1 MFEEKIIDFEASAG
15 SVSLVGAS
23 IVVDQSDY
31 PGIIRAARDLA
42 QDFARVTKG
51 DPSPLIVVASESD
64 FAKIETKTAI
74 LIGSIGSNGIIKDLV
89 QRGVDT
95 QSIEGKWETF
105 STTVIEESL
114 GKCEKALVIAGSDKR
129 GVIFGVYTLSEQIGV
144 SPWYWWADVPPK
156 HHGEIYAIRKQTVHG
171 EPSVRHRGIFLND
184 EAPALTGW
192 VREKFGGYNSKFYV
206 KVFELLLR
214 LKANFLWPAMWP
226 GYPNPGASFF
236 TDDPL
241 NQKLADEYGIVVS
254 TSHHEPMQRLSNE
267 WFAKNPDGSWNW
279 LTNKQKITEF
289 FEHGANRAKDRESY
303 FTLGIRG
310 EYDKKM
316 KAEDPTAVVQ
326 DAIETQRQVIKKVYG
341 REDAVP
347 QLLAIYKE
355 VQSMFETGRLNVPED
370 VTLLFQDDNFG
381 TIRRLPTLVESKR
394 KGGAGVYYH
403 FQYVGDPRSY
413 KWINTN
419 SLGKVWHQLQQAYHH
434 NARQIWVFNVG
445 DLKPLE
451 LPISFAM
458 ALAWNI
464 DDIKHDSIPE
474 FFCKVAEREF
484 GSELAEE
491 VGSLW
496 HRHDRLLALRRHEHI
511 EPETFSH
518 LHYKEADTIRL
529 RWQAL
534 ESDANAIHMR
544 MLQLSREYDAAYFQ
558 LVVHP
563 IKASFIYNALRWTQA
578 RNRLCA
584 RQRRNSANTLFQAA
598 VALLDRDFQ
607 ISEEYHQLLDGKWN
621 HIMMQPH
628 YGYEDTWHAPS
639 RDMIGGLCYVQKRQN
654 SNPIVG
660 QMGVAVEGHEGVR
673 VGRINEESER
683 THPSRRDLVPG
694 LTLRPMSRYGPKTRW
709 FDIFTRGVPAIN
721 WSASAPHAWIKLSK
735 DSGVLVPGEDDIQAE
750 ISIDWDQVPDNFKE
764 EVLIDVRS
772 KEGDFEQVHLPID
785 GRRVPES
792 FEGGFVEQDGFVSI
806 PATNC
811 SIESPYLMLPDA
823 GRLETGSLSLVPGT
837 KRDASIPYVHYPFYL
852 FSDTQKTTLI
862 LYFGTTLDLSSED
875 ILTYDVQLDE
885 DQCESYPLQKR
896 TPESEKNAADKGWAS
911 ADGWFFAASDNVWVR
926 EHELEMKPGAH
937 TLHIKLGHANML
949 LEKIV
954 IDCGGVVKS
963 YLGPPLSL
971 RIGTR

>member
-1 MFEEKIIDFEASAG
+1 MFEEKIVDFKPSPG
-15 SVSLVGAS
+15 SIPLAGAS

-31 PGIIRAARDLA
+31 PGVIRAAEDLA
-42 QDFARVTKG
+42 RDFARVTKG
-51 DPSPLIVVASESD
+51 DASPLVVISTESD
-64 FAKIETKTAI
+64 YDKIQTKTAI
-74 LIGSIGSNGIIKDLV
+74 IVGSVASSGIIKTLA
-89 QRGVDT
+89 QQGKLDT
-95 QSIEGKWETF
+95 QAVDGKWEKF
-105 STTVIEESL
+105 STNIIDQPL

-129 GVIFGVYTLSEQIGV
+129 GTIFGIYTLSEQIGV

-156 HHGEIYAIRKQTVHG
+156 HHEELYATEKQTVHG

-241 NQKLADEYGIVVS
+241 NQKLADEYGIVIS

-267 WFAKNPDGSWNW
+267 WFAENPDGSWNW

-289 FEHGANRAKDRESY
+289 FEHGASRAKGCDSY

-316 KAEDPTAVVQ
+316 LAEDPAAVVQ

-341 REDAVP
+341 QEDGVP
-347 QLLAIYKE
+347 QLFAIYKE
-355 VQSMFETGRLNVPED
+355 VQSMFETGRLSVPDD

-381 TIRRLPTLVESKR
+381 TIRRLPTKEEAKR

-403 FQYVGDPRSY
+403 LQYVGDPRSY

-445 DLKPLE
+445 DLKPQE
-451 LPISFAM
+451 IPISFAM
-458 ALAWNI
+458 ALAWDINS
-464 DDIKHDSIPE
+464 IKHDTLSQ
-474 FFCKVAEREF
+474 FFRQAADREF
-484 GSELAEE
+484 GAELADD
-491 VGSLW
+491 VGSIW
-496 HRHDRLLALRRHEHI
+496 HRHDRLLALRKHEHI
-511 EPETFSH
+511 EPDTFSV
-518 LHYKEADTIRL
+518 LHYREADSVYRQWKEL
-529 RWQAL
+529 LDDAENLQARVS
-534 ESDANAIHMR
+534 EE
-544 MLQLSREYDAAYFQ
+544 QKAASFQ
-558 LVVHP
+558 LVLHP
-563 IKASFIYNALRWTQA
+563 TKASYIYNKVRWSQAL
-578 RNRLCA
+578 NKLYA
-584 RQRRNSANTLFQAA
+584 RQRRNSANTYAQI
-598 VALLDRDFQ
+598 ALDAFDQDFTL
-607 ISEEYHQLLDGKWN
+607 SEEYHSLLDGKWN
-621 HIMMQPH
+621 HILMQPH

-639 RDMIGGLCYVQKRQN
+639 RDMIGGLCFVQKRQN

-673 VGRINEESER
+673 PGRINEESER

-694 LTLRPMSRYGPKTRW
+694 LTLRPMSRYGPEARY
-709 FDIFTRGVPAIN
+709 FDIFTRGVPNIN
-721 WSASAPHAWIKLSK
+721 WSVSALQPWIKLSK
-735 DSGVLVPGEDDIQAE
+735 ASGILVPGEDDARVE
-750 ISIDWDQVPDNFKE
+750 ISIDWDQVPDDFKE

-772 KEGDFEQVHLPID
+772 EEGDFEQVHLPIN
-785 GRRVPES
+785 GRRVPDS
-792 FEGGFVEQDGFVSI
+792 FGGFVEQDSFVSI
-806 PATNC
+806 PATDC
-811 SIESPYLMLPDA
+811 HLEAPYLVLPDA
-823 GRLETGSLSLVPGT
+823 GRLATGSLTLVPGT
-837 KRDASIPYVHYPFYL
+837 DSDGSIPFIHYPFYL
-852 FSDTQKTTLI
+852 FSETSNATLV
-862 LYFGTTLDLSSED
+862 LYFGTTLDLSSD
-875 ILTYDVQLDE
+875 DMLAYDVGIDE
-885 DQCESYPLQKR
+885 EQSQSYPLQKR

-926 EHELEMKPGAH
+926 EHAVTLGPGAH
-937 TLHIKLGHANML
+937 SLHIKLRHANML

-954 IDCGGVVKS
+954 VDCGGVAKS
-963 YLGPPLSL
+963 YLGPPFG
-971 RIGTR
+971 IKA

>member
-1 MFEEKIIDFEASAG
+1 MFEEKIVDFKPSPG
-15 SVSLVGAS
+15 SIPLVGAS

-31 PGIIRAARDLA
+31 PGVIHAARDLA

-51 DPSPLIVVASESD
+51 DASPLIVISSD
-64 FAKIETKTAI
+64 SDYDKIQTKTAI
-74 LIGSIGSNGIIKDLV
+74 VVGSVASSGVIKTLA
-89 QRGVDT
+89 QQGKLDT
-95 QSIEGKWETF
+95 QAIDGKWETF
-105 STTVIEESL
+105 STNIIDQPL

-129 GVIFGVYTLSEQIGV
+129 GAIFGIYTLSEQIGV

-156 HHGEIYAIRKQTVHG
+156 HHEDIYATEKQNVHG

-241 NQKLADEYGIVVS
+241 NQKLADEYGIVIS

-267 WFAKNPDGSWNW
+267 WFAENPDGSWNW

-289 FEHGANRAKDRESY
+289 FEHGASRAKGCDSY

-316 KAEDPTAVVQ
+316 LAEDPAAVVQ

-347 QLLAIYKE
+347 QLFAIYKE
-355 VQSMFETGRLNVPED
+355 VQSMFETGRLNVPDD

-381 TIRRLPTLVESKR
+381 TIRRLPTKEEAKG

-403 FQYVGDPRSY
+403 LQYVGDPRSY

-445 DLKPLE
+445 DLKPQE
-451 LPISFAM
+451 IPISFAM
-458 ALAWNI
+458 ALAWDINS
-464 DDIKHDSIPE
+464 IKHDTLSQ
-474 FFCKVAEREF
+474 FFSQAAEREF
-484 GSELAEE
+484 GSVLADE
-491 VGSLW
+491 VGSIW
-496 HRHDRLLALRRHEHI
+496 HRHDRLLALRKHEHI
-511 EPETFSH
+511 EPDTFSV
-518 LHYKEADTIRL
+518 LHYREADSVYC
-529 RWQAL
+529 RWKELLDDAENLQARVS
-534 ESDANAIHMR
+534 EE
-544 MLQLSREYDAAYFQ
+544 QKAASFQ
-558 LVVHP
+558 LVLHP
-563 IKASFIYNALRWTQA
+563 TKASYIYNKVRWSQAL
-578 RNRLCA
+578 NKLYA
-584 RQRRNSANTLFQAA
+584 RQRRNSANTYAQI
-598 VALLDRDFQ
+598 ALDAFDQDFTL
-607 ISEEYHQLLDGKWN
+607 SEEYHSLLDGKWN
-621 HIMMQPH
+621 HILMQPH

-639 RDMIGGLCYVQKRQN
+639 RDMIGGLCFVQKRQN

-673 VGRINEESER
+673 PGRINEESER

-694 LTLRPMSRYGPKTRW
+694 LTLRPMSRYGPPARY
-709 FDIFTRGVPAIN
+709 FDIFTRGVPKIN
-721 WSASAPHAWIKLSK
+721 WSASALQPWIKLSQG
-735 DSGVLVPGEDDIQAE
+735 SGVLLPGQDDARVE
-750 ISIDWDQVPDNFKE
+750 ISVDWGQVPDDFNE
-764 EVLIDVRS
+764 EVLIDVQS
-772 KEGDFEQVHLPID
+772 QEGDFEQVHLPIN
-785 GRRVPES
+785 GRRVPNS
-792 FEGGFVEQDGFVSI
+792 FKGFVEQDGFVSI
-806 PATNC
+806 PATDC
-811 SIESPYLMLPDA
+811 PIETPYLVLPDA
-823 GRLETGSLSLVPGT
+823 GRLESGSLTLAPGT
-837 KRDASIPYVHYPFYL
+837 DSDDSVPYVHYPFYL
-852 FSDTQKTTLI
+852 FTETSNATLVQ
-862 LYFGTTLDLSSED
+862 YFGTTLDLSSED
-875 ILTYDVQLDE
+875 ILTYDIRIDE
-885 DQCESYPLQKR
+885 EQSQSYTLQKR

-926 EHELEMKPGAH
+926 EHALTLGPGAH
-937 TLHIKLGHANML
+937 TLHLRLGHANML

-954 IDCGGVVKS
+954 IDCGGVAKS
-963 YLGPPLSL
+963 YLGPPFG
-971 RIGTR
+971 IKA

>member
-1 MFEEKIIDFEASAG
+1 MFEEKIVDFKPSPG
-15 SVSLVGAS
+15 SIPLVGAS

-31 PGIIRAARDLA
+31 PGVIRAARDLA

-51 DPSPLIVVASESD
+51 DASPLIVISSD
-64 FAKIETKTAI
+64 SDYYKIQTKTAI
-74 LIGSIGSNGIIKDLV
+74 VVGSVASSGIIKTLA
-89 QRGVDT
+89 QQGKLDT
-95 QSIEGKWETF
+95 QAIDGKWETF
-105 STTVIEESL
+105 STNIIDQPL

-129 GVIFGVYTLSEQIGV
+129 GAIFGIYTLSEQIGV

-156 HHGEIYAIRKQTVHG
+156 HHEEIYATEKQTVHG

-241 NQKLADEYGIVVS
+241 NQKFADEYGIVIS

-267 WFAKNPDGSWNW
+267 WFAENPDGSWNW

-289 FEHGANRAKDRESY
+289 FEHGASRAKGCDSY

-316 KAEDPTAVVQ
+316 LAEDPAAVVQ
-326 DAIETQRQVIKKVYG
+326 DAIETQRQVVKKVYG
-341 REDAVP
+341 SEDAVP
-347 QLLAIYKE
+347 QLFAIYKE
-355 VQSMFETGRLNVPED
+355 VQSMFETGRLSVPED

-381 TIRRLPTLVESKR
+381 TIRRLPTKEEAKR

-403 FQYVGDPRSY
+403 LQYVGDPRSY

-445 DLKPLE
+445 DLKPQE
-451 LPISFAM
+451 IPISFAM
-458 ALAWNI
+458 ALAWDINS
-464 DDIKHDSIPE
+464 IKHDTLSQ
-474 FFCKVAEREF
+474 FFSQAAEREF
-484 GSELAEE
+484 GSVLADE
-491 VGSLW
+491 VGSIW
-496 HRHDRLLALRRHEHI
+496 HRHDRLLALRKHEHI
-511 EPETFSH
+511 EPDTFSV
-518 LHYKEADTIRL
+518 LHYREADSVYR
-529 RWQAL
+529 RWKELLDDAENLQARVS
-534 ESDANAIHMR
+534 EE
-544 MLQLSREYDAAYFQ
+544 QKAASFQ
-558 LVVHP
+558 LVLHP
-563 IKASFIYNALRWTQA
+563 TKASYIYNKVRWSQAL
-578 RNRLCA
+578 NKLYA
-584 RQRRNSANTLFQAA
+584 RQRRNSANTYAQI
-598 VALLDRDFQ
+598 ALDAFDQDFTL
-607 ISEEYHQLLDGKWN
+607 SEEYHSLLDGKWN
-621 HIMMQPH
+621 HILMQPH

-639 RDMIGGLCYVQKRQN
+639 RDMIGGLCFVQKRQN

-673 VGRINEESER
+673 PGRINEESER

-694 LTLRPMSRYGPKTRW
+694 LTLRPMSR
-709 FDIFTRGVPAIN
+709 
-721 WSASAPHAWIKLSK
+721 ASALDQAVECF
-735 DSGVLVPGEDDIQAE
+735 GVLVPGEDDARVD
-750 ISIDWDQVPDNFKE
+750 ISVDWGQVPDDFNE
-764 EVLIDVRS
+764 EVLIDVQS
-772 KEGDFEQVHLPID
+772 QEGDFEQVHLPIN
-785 GRRVPES
+785 GRRVPNS
-792 FEGGFVEQDGFVSI
+792 FKGFVEQDGFVSI
-806 PATNC
+806 PATDC
-811 SIESPYLMLPDA
+811 PIETPYLVLPDA
-823 GRLETGSLSLVPGT
+823 GRLESGSLTLAPGT
-837 KRDASIPYVHYPFYL
+837 DSDDSVPYVHYPFYL
-852 FSDTQKTTLI
+852 FTETSNATLV

-875 ILTYDVQLDE
+875 ILTYDIRINEEQS
-885 DQCESYPLQKR
+885 QSYPLQKR

-926 EHELEMKPGAH
+926 EHEFNLGAGAH
-937 TLHIKLGHANML
+937 TLHVRLGHANML

-954 IDCGGVVKS
+954 VDCGGVAKS
-963 YLGPPLSL
+963 YLGPPFG
-971 RIGTR
+971 IKA

>member
-1 MFEEKIIDFEASAG
+1 MFEEKIIDFKSSTG
-15 SVSLVGAS
+15 SIPLVGAS

-31 PGIIRAARDLA
+31 PGVIRAVKDLA

-51 DPSPLIVVASESD
+51 EPSPLIFINSESD
-64 FAKIETKTAI
+64 YQKVQIKNAI
-74 LIGSIGSNGIIKDLV
+74 LIGSIGSSGLIKNLS
-89 QRGVDT
+89 QQGRLNT
-95 QSIEGKWETF
+95 QAISGKWESF
-105 STTVIEESL
+105 STSIL
-114 GKCEKALVIAGSDKR
+114 DQPFGACEKALVISGSDKR
-129 GVIFGVYTLSEQIGV
+129 GTIFGIYTLSEQIGV

-156 HHGEIYAIRKQTVHG
+156 YHQDIYAIDKQTVHG

-192 VREKFGGYNSKFYV
+192 VREQFGGYNSKFYV
-206 KVFELLLR
+206 TVFELLLR

-241 NQKLADEYGIVVS
+241 NQKLADEYGIVIS

-267 WFAKNPDGSWNW
+267 WFAENPDGSWNW

-289 FEHGANRAKDRESY
+289 FEHGASRAKDCDSY

-316 KAEDPTAVVQ
+316 TAEDPAAVVQ

-347 QLLAIYKE
+347 QLFAIYKE
-355 VQSMFETGRLNVPED
+355 VQSMFETGRLSVPED

-381 TIRRLPTLVESKR
+381 TIRRLPTAEESKR
-394 KGGAGVYYH
+394 KGGAGMYYH
-403 FQYVGDPRSY
+403 LQYVGDPRSY

-445 DLKPLE
+445 DLKPQE
-451 LPISFAM
+451 IPISFAM

-464 DDIKHDSIPE
+464 DSIKHDGLPD
-474 FFCKVAEREF
+474 FFREAAKREF

-491 VGSLW
+491 VSSIW
-496 HRHDRLLALRRHEHI
+496 HRHDRLLSLRKHEHI
-511 EPETFSH
+511 EPETFSI
-518 LHYKEADTIRL
+518 LHYKEADSIL
-529 RWQAL
+529 NRWKELLAHA
-534 ESDANAIHMR
+534 EKVH
-544 MLQLSREYDAAYFQ
+544 SRISKEEKAASFQ
-558 LVVHP
+558 LILHP
-563 IKASFIYNALRWTQA
+563 TKASYIYNALRINQA
-578 RNRLCA
+578 RNKLFA
-584 RQRRNSANTLFQAA
+584 RQRRNSANKIAQDVLDLFDA
-598 VALLDRDFQ
+598 DFDL
-607 ISEEYHQLLDGKWN
+607 SEEYHGLLNGKWN
-621 HIMMQPH
+621 HILMQPH

-639 RDMIGGLCYVQKRQN
+639 RDMIGGLCFVQRRQN

-694 LTLRPMSRYGPKTRW
+694 LTLGTMSRYGPEYRW
-709 FDIFTRGVPAIN
+709 FDIFTRGVPTIN
-721 WSASAPHAWIKLSK
+721 WTGSAPHSWVVLSEQ
-735 DSGVLVPGEDDIQAE
+735 SGVLVPGQDDARIQ
-750 ISIDWDQVPDNFKE
+750 ISILWDQVPDDFQD

-785 GRRVPES
+785 VRLVPDS
-792 FEGGFVEQDGFVSI
+792 FKGHFVAHDGCVSI
-806 PATNC
+806 PATHC
-811 SIESPYLMLPDA
+811 QAKPPYTILPDA
-823 GRLETGSLSLVPGT
+823 GRLETGSLTLAPGT
-837 KRDASIPYVHYPFYL
+837 KVNDSIPYIQYPFYL
-852 FSDTQKTTLI
+852 FTKAAKASLL

-875 ILTYDVQLDE
+875 ILTYTVQLD
-885 DQCESYPLQKR
+885 DGESHTYPLQKR

-926 EHELEMKPGAH
+926 EHDLMGLEAGAH
-937 TLHIKLGHANML
+937 TLGIKLGHANML

-954 IDCGGVVKS
+954 IDCGGVSKS
-963 YLGPPLSL
+963 YLGPPP
-971 RIGTR
+971 GNKA